1 MAKAVY
7 RFRVPEELTQ
17 LIRGLHPELKQK
29 LRGALALLA
38 RDARAGKALQAELE
52 GLHSLRA
59 GRFRIVYRMRTG
71 RIIEVIMVGPRDR
84 IYEETLRLLT
94 KPSRPRR

>member
-1 MAKAVY
+1 VAKAVY
-7 RFRVPEELTQ
+7 RFRVPDEVTQ

-29 LRGALALLA
+29 LRGALALLG

-52 GLHSLRA
+52 GLRSLRA
-59 GRFRIVYRMRTG
+59 GRLRIVYRIRTG
-71 RIIEVIMVGPRDR
+71 RAIEVIMVGPRDR